1 MERTAGWSHDRSR
14 PFVGIKLTP
23 SYNQRKDSPS
33 DWFPRPT
40 CHTWQAAGKKSPKAL
55 FFALKLFFLLFL
67 AAHMCILAVHR
78 WIESSHRTIRQPL
91 NPHVAS
97 NRFSLSTLEFFS
109 FHPARTRFFKR
120 IEEKAWVPTLSFRK
134 SISRGFVGAFQICT
148 LGAAKALWKKTL
160 DLLKRDPKISP
171 ATQPRLG

>member
-1 MERTAGWSHDRSR
+1 MERTARWSHDRSR

-23 SYNQRKDSPS
+23 SYNQRKDSSS
-33 DWFPRPT
+33 DWFPRRRVTPGR
-40 CHTWQAAGKKSPKAL
+40 WQGKKSPKAL

-91 NPHVAS
+91 NPHVPS

-148 LGAAKALWKKTL
+148 LGTRREGTL
-160 DLLKRDPKISP
+160 EKNLRPI
-171 ATQPRLG
+171 